1 MVIQRWQ
8 SLLLLLAA
16 AIMACFAFCPIAQIN
31 TSDFTLSLQSY
42 GFRFVGEA
50 TGGAPSGWY
59 SQTWYFFTLSLLCV
73 IMPLIAIFMYRNL
86 RLQKRL
92 TLFSILFVIADF
104 CVGWLL
110 ARYTIEDIT
119 TIDWN
124 YTLFC
129 GPVLAVCSLWL
140 AWRYINRDQKLLA
153 SVDRL
158 R

>member
-16 AIMACFAFCPIAQIN
+16 AVMACFTFCPISQIN
-31 TSDFTLSLQSY
+31 TADFTLSLQSM
-42 GFRFVGEA
+42 GFKYVGEA
-50 TGGAPSGWY
+50 TGGAPTGWQ
-59 SQTWYFFTLSLLCV
+59 SHTWYFFTLSLLCV
-73 IMPLIAIFMYRNL
+73 IMPLIDIFMYKNL

-92 TLFSILFVIADF
+92 AIFSILFVIADF
-104 CVGWLL
+104 CVGWMLT
-110 ARYTIEDIT
+110 AYTIEGIS
-119 TIDWN
+119 TIEWN

-129 GPVLAVCSLWL
+129 APVLAVVALWF